1 MTVCVCL
8 CVCVHVQVCLNIAH
22 AVFEHSHVCSQNPE
36 LFLLLT
42 NTHANVLIG
51 LFCEYVLSFGY
62 IVVFCLCVGRLCAY
76 RYLLCI
82 CSRMHAHTNTQQ
94 HLVWWYTWYVCVCV
108 RVCVCACVCVCM
120 CMCV

>member
-42 NTHANVLIG
+42 NTHANLLIG

-62 IVVFCLCVGRLCAY
+62 IIVFCLCVGRLCVHIGIFCVYVVACM
-76 RYLLCI
+76 RIPTHSNIWSGGIHGMC
-82 CSRMHAHTNTQQ
+82 
-94 HLVWWYTWYVCVCV
+94 VCVCV
-108 RVCVCACVCVCM
+108 CPCARVYVCA
-120 CMCV
+120 